1 MYLSDGRY
9 NQFGTQLVHNWY
21 TVNLADDVSG
31 THQACISTYLEM
43 ADFYQD
49 GVPNSGDISA
59 HGVAAAA
66 LPCFSTL
73 ALSKAP
79 IINEM
84 CIK

>member
-1 MYLSDGRY
+1 MAATIS
-9 NQFGTQLVHNWY
+9 LVHNWY
-21 TVNLADDVSG
+21 TVNLVDNVSG

-49 GVPNSGDISA
+49 GVPDSGDISA
-59 HGVAAAA
+59 HGVAA

-84 CIK
+84 YIN